1 MKIQHINLK
10 TIKLKKKKKKKV
22 VPKNRMWIGFHFQF

>member
-10 TIKLKKKKKKKV
+10 TIKKKKV
-22 VPKNRMWIGFHFQF
+22 IPKKRMWIGFHFQF

>member
-10 TIKLKKKKKKKV
+10 TIKLKKKKVIPKK
-22 VPKNRMWIGFHFQF
+22 RMWIGFHFQF